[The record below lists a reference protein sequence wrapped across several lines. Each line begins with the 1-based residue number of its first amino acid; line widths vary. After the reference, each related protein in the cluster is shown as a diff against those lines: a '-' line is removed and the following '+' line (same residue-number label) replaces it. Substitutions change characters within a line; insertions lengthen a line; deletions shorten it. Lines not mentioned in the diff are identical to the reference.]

1 MYGVTV
7 SELWN
12 GASGFNKVAVVT
24 AIILALYVIKKKGF
38 FLYAAAIIFVLG
50 IVSVDTIVQG
60 NPANESIG
68 ALLCVGSAA
77 NLGYQ
82 IIDGS
87 SDKIWSII
95 GFIVGAFLTGYVI
108 LG

>member
-12 GASGFNKVAVVT
+12 GASGFSQV
-24 AIILALYVIKKKGF
+24 AIIAAIIAAIYIITKKSF
-38 FLYAAAIIFVLG
+38 FLYAAIIVFVLG
-50 IVSVDTIVQG
+50 IISMDTAQG
-60 NPANESIG
+60 NPINESIG
-68 ALLCVGSAA
+68 ALLCFGSAA
-77 NLGYQ
+77 IFVYQ

-87 SDKIWSII
+87 SGKIWSII
-95 GFIVGAFLTGYVI
+95 GFIVGAFLTGAVR

>member
-12 GASGFNKVAVVT
+12 GASGFSQVAVVA
-24 AIILALYVIKKKGF
+24 AIILALYVITKKDF

-50 IVSVDTIVQG
+50 IVSVDTAQG

-68 ALLCVGSAA
+68 TLLCFGSAA
-77 NLGYQ
+77 IFVYQ

-87 SDKIWSII
+87 SGKIWSII
-95 GFIVGAFLTGYVI
+95 GFIVGAFLTGAVR